1 MDPLLTVKDVAMLL
15 SMSVRQVYELTATR
29 TRTGNMRHNPIP
41 YLKINGNLRFAASD
55 LDAWL
60 QRERKAA

>member
-1 MDPLLTVKDVAMLL
+1 MDPLLTVKDVAELF

-41 YLKINGNLRFAASD
+41 YLRINGNLRFLRAD
-55 LDAWL
+55 LEAWL